1 MSAFPEIDRID
12 YEGPDS
18 KNPLAFRHY
27 NPEELVEGKSMHDHL
42 RFSVAYWHS
51 FRATGTDPFGSAT
64 MLRPWDNGDESVDN
78 AIKRVHVA
86 FEFMEKLGVPYYC
99 FHDRD

>member
-27 NPEELVEGKSMHDHL
+27 NPEELVEGKK
-42 RFSVAYWHS
+42 W
-51 FRATGTDPFGSAT
+51 
-64 MLRPWDNGDESVDN
+64 WQ
-78 AIKRVHVA
+78 
-86 FEFMEKLGVPYYC
+86 
-99 FHDRD
+99 